1 MAPRIR
7 YAHITLALAL
17 VVPRVASAQGEL
29 QGRVLAD
36 GGRRTLANA
45 EVSIPKLGLNARSDS
60 SGRYR
65 LQQVPR
71 GDHLVVT
78 RAVGF
83 KPDSV
88 IAEFDGDEAL
98 VRDLM
103 LVPSVTSLEE
113 VHVEGKSDPVI
124 RGPWAAYEQRKARGI
139 GHFLDGAVFEH
150 EQRPLS
156 DVLNAKVPGLTIL
169 RGAGNRAWA
178 ATGRATSNAKCAL
191 CRMSKGDLLDKYD
204 LASGA
209 PLACYADVYLDGA
222 MVYSSA
228 SSMLGTDEL
237 RAQMPL
243 FNLNRLAAQS
253 IRAIEV
259 YTSTSQIPSQYIR
272 TGAGCGLVL
281 IWTTATR

>member
-1 MAPRIR
+1 MATRIR
-7 YAHITLALAL
+7 YARIPLAVALAA
-17 VVPRVASAQGEL
+17 PHVALAQAEL

-36 GGRRTLANA
+36 SGRRAIPNA
-45 EVSIPKLGLNARSDS
+45 EVTIPQLGLSARSDS

-65 LQQVPR
+65 LQKVPR
-71 GDHLVVT
+71 GDHVVVT

-88 IAEFDGDEAL
+88 LAELDGDEAL
-98 VRDLM
+98 IRDLM
-103 LVPSVTSLEE
+103 LVPSFTSLEE

-124 RGPWAAYEQRKARGI
+124 RGPWAAYEARKARGI
-139 GHFLDGAVFEH
+139 GHFLDGAVFED

-169 RGAGNRAWA
+169 RGSGNRAWA
-178 ATGRATSNAKCAL
+178 ASGRATSNAKCAL

-228 SSMLGTDEL
+228 STMLGTDEL

-243 FNLNRLAAQS
+243 FNLN
-253 IRAIEV
+253 
-259 YTSTSQIPSQYIR
+259 
-272 TGAGCGLVL
+272 
-281 IWTTATR
+281 